1 MLTNTSANTNDIIA
15 LWLNGAE
22 VAFGEINPAGPLY
35 VGADAA
41 EAAIIDPELPHTG
54 CSSCSG
60 SLRSYCC

>member
-1 MLTNTSANTNDIIA
+1 MLTGTTRTTEDIIA
-15 LWLNGAE
+15 LWLTGAE
-22 VAFGEINPAGPLY
+22 TAFGEVNPAGPLY
-35 VGADAA
+35 VGGAAA

>member
-1 MLTNTSANTNDIIA
+1 MLTSTTPNVNDIIA

-22 VAFGEINPAGPLY
+22 EAYGEVNPAGPLY
-35 VGADAA
+35 VGGAAA
-41 EAAIIDPELPHTG
+41 EAAIIDPELPNTG